1 MAPDTWR
8 EILKPRWARI
18 YDYMHSRGVL
28 IQHHADCVCAPL
40 VLDMAEIGIDVWQ
53 GIIPQNNIREVQ
65 KRLDGKMALQGGLE
79 LHAL

>member
-1 MAPDTWR
+1 
-8 EILKPRWARI
+8 
-18 YDYMHSRGVL
+18 
-28 IQHHADCVCAPL
+28 
-40 VLDMAEIGIDVWQ
+40 MAEIGIDVWQ